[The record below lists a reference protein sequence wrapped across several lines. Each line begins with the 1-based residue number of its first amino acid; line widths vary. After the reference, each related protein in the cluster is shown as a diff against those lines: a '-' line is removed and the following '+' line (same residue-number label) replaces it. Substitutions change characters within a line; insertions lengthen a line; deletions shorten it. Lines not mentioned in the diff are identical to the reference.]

1 MTYISVSGVNR
12 ASWEIGPVIRR
23 VFVGF
28 PGLIYILNF
37 LRRQVP
43 TRNEKQLNFYIA
55 SDMGSLFELTF
66 IFVFLAF
73 LFSR

>member
-12 ASWEIGPVIRR
+12 ASWEIGLVIRR